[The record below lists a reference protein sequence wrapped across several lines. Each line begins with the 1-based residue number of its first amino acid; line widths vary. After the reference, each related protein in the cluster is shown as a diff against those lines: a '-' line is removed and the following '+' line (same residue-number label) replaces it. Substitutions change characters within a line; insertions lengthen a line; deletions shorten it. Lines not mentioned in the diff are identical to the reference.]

1 MSATSAPSVGYD
13 PTTKDGYLV
22 YLPHTRQLVLS
33 RNVVFD
39 KAILPGQEIDKAI
52 LPGQEKKPRAPSAI
66 EFIYPQKPAA
76 SLSEPLSAIEDIYD
90 DNNEPHQHQETNDA
104 QNDSGQEGEE
114 DTALCE

>member
-33 RNVVFD
+33 RDVVFD
-39 KAILPGQEIDKAI
+39 EAILP
-52 LPGQEKKPRAPSAI
+52 
-66 EFIYPQKPAA
+66 
-76 SLSEPLSAIEDIYD
+76 AIEDIHD

-104 QNDSGQEGEE
+104 QDDMTIIEEDGNGQEGEE